1 MYNRK
6 IVAQPLEVS
15 RAKIIMKNRRRR
27 RNGGYSNNSMG
38 GYSNNSDGMSN
49 WQNGCG
55 CNR

>member
-1 MYNRK
+1 MTQSNGNPFVNGNNSMVNGGYSNN
-6 IVAQPLEVS
+6 S
-15 RAKIIMKNRRRR
+15 M
-27 RNGGYSNNSMG
+27 GGYSNNSMG

>member
-1 MYNRK
+1 MTQSNGN
-6 IVAQPLEVS
+6 PFVS
-15 RAKIIMKNRRRR
+15 GNNSMI
-27 RNGGYSNNSMG
+27 NGGYSNNSMG

>member
-1 MYNRK
+1 MTQSNGNPF
-6 IVAQPLEVS
+6 VNGNNSMV
-15 RAKIIMKNRRRR
+15 
-27 RNGGYSNNSMG
+27 NGGYSNNSMG